1 MYLNDETMELGTQP
15 LDEVMTRLGV
25 SNADLVEASTE
36 HLTFKMVH
44 KGRKGRRLTLNVQTK
59 ILQAL
64 HALKPEAGLT
74 LADLFNYAGR
84 EKL

>member
-1 MYLNDETMELGTQP
+1 MVFDTEPMELGTQP
-15 LDEVMTRLGV
+15 LDALMTRLGI

-64 HALKPEAGLT
+64 HALKPETGLT
-74 LADLFNYAGR
+74 LADLFNYKGR
-84 EKL
+84 E